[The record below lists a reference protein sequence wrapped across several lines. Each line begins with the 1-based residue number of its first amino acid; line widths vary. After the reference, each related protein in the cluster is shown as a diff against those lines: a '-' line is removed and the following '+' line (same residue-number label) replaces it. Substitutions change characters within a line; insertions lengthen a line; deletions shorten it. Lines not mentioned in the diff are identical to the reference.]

1 MTHGLTTRTGSL
13 AAAAA
18 LIAVLVVFGART
30 QAGAAPTMSP
40 KAKPGASLF
49 GLVLQGYTATI
60 DAPAL
65 RQANPDSVR
74 IAAVQSLIQGGS
86 GKCTPGSAGASSVGG
101 SCNWSQLDQEI
112 GGAAQAGA
120 QPLPFLFGKSS
131 KPPLS
136 GSARK
141 SWQTF
146 VSAAVKRYKPGGVYW
161 KGTYQAQYPGNRA
174 KPVGVWQ
181 VWNEPTSPTYWKP
194 KPNVAKYVQ
203 LLKATGAVIRRAHRQ
218 AKIMI
223 AGLFA
228 SPDKG
233 AIRGRIP
240 AVAFLEKLY
249 QIRGAKT
256 AFTIAAVH
264 PYSRTVS
271 GLIKVVDQVRQV
283 MREHGDGRKPLAITE
298 LGWSSNP
305 PNNSLLAKGVQGQKN
320 TLRQAFKAL
329 LRVRTRYRLDTVNWF
344 SLRDA
349 PKDQSSCPNCP
360 FAGLNKVDGS
370 HKPSWNAFLGFT

>member
-1 MTHGLTTRTGSL
+1 MRSALTTRTVPL
-13 AAAAA
+13 AVAAA
-18 LIAVLVVFGART
+18 LCALLVVVGVRADSSDART
-30 QAGAAPTMSP
+30 L

-49 GLVLQGYTATI
+49 GLVLQGYDAPI

-74 IAAVQSLIQGGS
+74 ILTAQSLIQRGS
-86 GKCTPGSAGASSVGG
+86 GKCTAGSPGASSIGG
-101 SCNWSQLDQEI
+101 SCNWGQVDQEI

-120 QPLPFLFGKSS
+120 QPLPFLFGKSP

-136 GSARK
+136 GSART
-141 SWQTF
+141 SWQAF
-146 VSAAVKRYKPGGVYW
+146 VSAAVNRYKPGGVYW
-161 KGTYQAQYPGNRA
+161 RGAYQNQYPGNPD
-174 KPVGVWQ
+174 KPVSVWQ

-194 KPNVAKYVQ
+194 KPNVPKYVQ
-203 LLKATGAVIRRAHRQ
+203 LLKATGAVIHRAHRQ

-240 AVAFLEKLY
+240 AVEFLEKLY

-256 AFTIAAVH
+256 AFDIAAVH

-271 GLIKVVDQVRQV
+271 GVVQVVKEVRDV
-283 MREHGDGRKPLAITE
+283 MRKHGDSRKPLAITE

-320 TLRQAFKAL
+320 TLRQAFAAL
-329 LRVRTRYRLDTVNWF
+329 LRVRTRYHLDTINWF

-349 PKDQSSCPNCP
+349 PKSQSSCPNCP
-360 FAGLNKVDGS
+360 FAGLNEVDGS
-370 HKPSWNAFLGFT
+370 HKPAWNAFLGFT